1 MSVGGEINALP
12 GQDHAAR
19 KYDRKMARWRH
30 VVDWAKE
37 RPWAM
42 RLVGGPLSRGTGR
55 FRFVDRF
62 TDHATPAPVTPDFSH
77 WGDATLA
84 ACWIG
89 HATTLLRVGGLTL
102 LTDPVFSSRVGL
114 GWGFGTLGPA
124 RFVKPAVRL
133 RDLPPV
139 DVVLLSHAHF
149 DHLDRPTLSRLPK
162 ASTVICADGTG
173 DLANDLGFRRVYELK
188 LGESMTLPSS
198 VGQAFLPVHNPPA
211 KPTPSPS
218 DGFADGGQDR
228 QECLSY
234 KIRITAVPV
243 RHWGART
250 ILDGNRGYCAY
261 LIEAS
266 DGRRVL
272 YGGDSAHQEYWKPI
286 GEQGGVDLA
295 IVGIGAYDPWIG
307 GHANPEQAW
316 QMAADAGARK
326 VLPMHHRTF
335 KLSNEP
341 MTDPLDRLLAAAGD
355 RAGDVVCRRIG
366 EQWSEL

>member
-12 GQDHAAR
+12 GEEREAR
-19 KYDRKMARWRH
+19 KYDQKMARWRH

-37 RPWAM
+37 RPWM
-42 RLVGGPLSRGTGR
+42 MKLVGGPLSRGKGR
-55 FRFVDRF
+55 LRFVDRL
-62 TDHATPAPVTPDFSH
+62 TDHATAAPVTPDFST
-77 WGDATLA
+77 WNEATLA

-124 RFVKPAVRL
+124 RFVKPAVAMG
-133 RDLPPV
+133 DLPPI

-149 DHLDRPTLSRLPK
+149 DHLDRPTLARLPK
-162 ASTVICADGTG
+162 TSTVICADGTG
-173 DLANDLGFRRVYELK
+173 DLANDLGFHRVHELALGDAMSIGSLK
-188 LGESMTLPSS
+188 L
-198 VGQAFLPVHNPPA
+198 
-211 KPTPSPS
+211 
-218 DGFADGGQDR
+218 
-228 QECLSY
+228 
-234 KIRITAVPV
+234 TAVPV

-272 YGGDSAHQEYWKPI
+272 YGGDSAHQEYWQPI
-286 GEQGGVDLA
+286 GAAGGVDLA

-316 QMAADAGARK
+316 QMANDAGARK
-326 VLPMHHRTF
+326 MLPMHHRTF

-366 EQWSEL
+366 EQWSES